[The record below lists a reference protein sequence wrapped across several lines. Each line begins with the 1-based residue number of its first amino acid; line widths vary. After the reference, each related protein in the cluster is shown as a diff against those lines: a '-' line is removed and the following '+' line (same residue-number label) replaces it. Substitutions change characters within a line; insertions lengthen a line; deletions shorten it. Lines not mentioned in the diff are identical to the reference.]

1 MPIMML
7 LVVIVPVFFLTMI
20 IFFML
25 RYRRCPSDQIL
36 VVYGKVAGANKS
48 AKCIHGGG
56 TMVWPLFQDYE
67 YLYLTPM
74 TIGIPLTGAL
84 SKQNIRVNVP
94 SSFTVQVSPDEN
106 IMGNAA
112 ICLLGQS
119 QEQIEDMARNIIFG
133 QLRLTV
139 ASLTIEE
146 INQNRDHFLQV
157 ISSNV
162 EPELNKIGL
171 QLINVN
177 VTDITDEADYIASI
191 GKKAAAEAINRA
203 KIDVATQEKVG
214 SIGEAEANKDKDI
227 QVAQNKAEAEK
238 GIKEAEASQRCYVA
252 DQESKAVI
260 GEATATKNKDIQV
273 AQNKAEAEKGMK
285 EAEASQR
292 CYVAEQESKAITGE
306 NNAKAAIAQSNA
318 ELQVVEA
325 EAYRKAEV
333 AKREAEIII
342 QKAQYEAEKQR
353 LNAKE
358 IAQQEIDK
366 QKLIIDAS
374 AIAEKTREEA
384 RGEADATLLK
394 YRAEAEGQQALLEGK
409 AAGYRR
415 LVESAGDDASLA
427 ATLLMIEKLQDIVS
441 LQTEAIRNIKIDK
454 VTVWDGGNGK
464 GADGKTST
472 ADFLSGMVKSLPPLH
487 DVAQMAGLQ
496 LPEYLGKVPNVD
508 SVAASVAK
516 AEAATK
522 NAAKVATTK

>member
-1 MPIMML
+1 MML

-238 GIKEAEASQRCYVA
+238 G
-252 DQESKAVI
+252 
-260 GEATATKNKDIQV
+260 
-273 AQNKAEAEKGMK
+273 MK

-353 LNAKE
+353 LNAEE

>member
-177 VTDITDEADYIASI
+177 VTDITDEAD
-191 GKKAAAEAINRA
+191 
-203 KIDVATQEKVG
+203 
-214 SIGEAEANKDKDI
+214 
-227 QVAQNKAEAEK
+227 
-238 GIKEAEASQRCYVA
+238 
-252 DQESKAVI
+252 
-260 GEATATKNKDIQV
+260 
-273 AQNKAEAEKGMK
+273 
-285 EAEASQR
+285 
-292 CYVAEQESKAITGE
+292 
-306 NNAKAAIAQSNA
+306 
-318 ELQVVEA
+318 
-325 EAYRKAEV
+325 
-333 AKREAEIII
+333 
-342 QKAQYEAEKQR
+342 
-353 LNAKE
+353 
-358 IAQQEIDK
+358 
-366 QKLIIDAS
+366 
-374 AIAEKTREEA
+374 
-384 RGEADATLLK
+384 
-394 YRAEAEGQQALLEGK
+394 
-409 AAGYRR
+409 
-415 LVESAGDDASLA
+415 
-427 ATLLMIEKLQDIVS
+427 
-441 LQTEAIRNIKIDK
+441 
-454 VTVWDGGNGK
+454 
-464 GADGKTST
+464 
-472 ADFLSGMVKSLPPLH
+472 
-487 DVAQMAGLQ
+487 
-496 LPEYLGKVPNVD
+496 
-508 SVAASVAK
+508 
-516 AEAATK
+516 
-522 NAAKVATTK
+522 

>member
-252 DQESKAVI
+252 
-260 GEATATKNKDIQV
+260 
-273 AQNKAEAEKGMK
+273 
-285 EAEASQR
+285 
-292 CYVAEQESKAITGE
+292 EQESKAITGE

-353 LNAKE
+353 LNAEE

>member
-214 SIGEAEANKDKDI
+214 SIGEAEANKEKDI

-252 DQESKAVI
+252 D
-260 GEATATKNKDIQV
+260 
-273 AQNKAEAEKGMK
+273 
-285 EAEASQR
+285 
-292 CYVAEQESKAITGE
+292 QESKAITGE

-353 LNAKE
+353 LNAEE

>member
-25 RYRRCPSDQIL
+25 RYRRRPSDQIL

-48 AKCIHGGG
+48 ARCIHGGG

-214 SIGEAEANKDKDI
+214 SIGEAEANKEKDI

-252 DQESKAVI
+252 
-260 GEATATKNKDIQV
+260 
-273 AQNKAEAEKGMK
+273 
-285 EAEASQR
+285 
-292 CYVAEQESKAITGE
+292 EQESKAITGE
-306 NNAKAAIAQSNA
+306 NIAKAAIARSNA

-353 LNAKE
+353 LNAEE
-358 IAQQEIDK
+358 IAQQENDK

>member
-252 DQESKAVI
+252 DQESKA
-260 GEATATKNKDIQV
+260 
-273 AQNKAEAEKGMK
+273 
-285 EAEASQR
+285 
-292 CYVAEQESKAITGE
+292 ITGE

-353 LNAKE
+353 LNAEE

>member
-56 TMVWPLFQDYE
+56 IMVWPLFQDYE

-214 SIGEAEANKDKDI
+214 SIGEAEANK
-227 QVAQNKAEAEK
+227 E
-238 GIKEAEASQRCYVA
+238 
-252 DQESKAVI
+252 
-260 GEATATKNKDIQV
+260 KDIQV

-306 NNAKAAIAQSNA
+306 NNAKAAIARSNA

-353 LNAKE
+353 LNAEE

>member
-214 SIGEAEANKDKDI
+214 SIGEAEANK
-227 QVAQNKAEAEK
+227 E
-238 GIKEAEASQRCYVA
+238 
-252 DQESKAVI
+252 
-260 GEATATKNKDIQV
+260 KDIQV

-353 LNAKE
+353 LNAEE

>member
-1 MPIMML
+1 M
-7 LVVIVPVFFLTMI
+7 IVPVFVLTMI

-56 TMVWPLFQDYE
+56 TLVWPLFQDYE

-214 SIGEAEANKDKDI
+214 SIGEAEANKEKDI
-227 QVAQNKAEAEK
+227 QVAQNKAEA
-238 GIKEAEASQRCYVA
+238 Q
-252 DQESKAVI
+252 
-260 GEATATKNKDIQV
+260 
-273 AQNKAEAEKGMK
+273 KGMK

-292 CYVAEQESKAITGE
+292 CYVADQESKAITGE

-353 LNAKE
+353 LNAEE

-366 QKLIIDAS
+366 QKVIIDAS

-384 RGEADATLLK
+384 RGEADAILFK

-415 LVESAGDDASLA
+415 LVESAGEDASLA
-427 ATLLMIEKLQDIVS
+427 ATLLMIEKLQDIVT

-464 GADGKTST
+464 SADGKTST

>member
-238 GIKEAEASQRCYVA
+238 G
-252 DQESKAVI
+252 
-260 GEATATKNKDIQV
+260 
-273 AQNKAEAEKGMK
+273 MK

-353 LNAKE
+353 LNAEE

>member
-7 LVVIVPVFFLTMI
+7 LVVIVPVFVLTMI

-56 TMVWPLFQDYE
+56 TLVWPLFQDYE

-214 SIGEAEANKDKDI
+214 SIGEAEANKEKDI
-227 QVAQNKAEAEK
+227 QVAQNKAEA
-238 GIKEAEASQRCYVA
+238 Q
-252 DQESKAVI
+252 
-260 GEATATKNKDIQV
+260 
-273 AQNKAEAEKGMK
+273 KGMK

-292 CYVAEQESKAITGE
+292 CYVADQESKAITGE

-353 LNAKE
+353 LNAEE

-366 QKLIIDAS
+366 QKVIIDAS
-374 AIAEKTREEA
+374 AIVEKTREEA
-384 RGEADATLLK
+384 RGEADAILFK

-415 LVESAGDDASLA
+415 LVESAGEDASLA
-427 ATLLMIEKLQDIVS
+427 ATLLMIEKLQDIVT

-464 GADGKTST
+464 SADGKTST

>member
-7 LVVIVPVFFLTMI
+7 LVMIVPVFVLTMI

-56 TMVWPLFQDYE
+56 TLVWPLFQDYE

-214 SIGEAEANKDKDI
+214 SIGEAEANKEKDI
-227 QVAQNKAEAEK
+227 QVAQNKAEA
-238 GIKEAEASQRCYVA
+238 Q
-252 DQESKAVI
+252 
-260 GEATATKNKDIQV
+260 
-273 AQNKAEAEKGMK
+273 KGMK

-292 CYVAEQESKAITGE
+292 CYVADQESKAITGE

-353 LNAKE
+353 LNAEE

-366 QKLIIDAS
+366 QKVIIDAS

-384 RGEADATLLK
+384 RGEADAILFK

-415 LVESAGDDASLA
+415 LVESAGEDASLA
-427 ATLLMIEKLQDIVS
+427 ATLLMIEKLQDIVT

-464 GADGKTST
+464 SADGKTST

>member
-7 LVVIVPVFFLTMI
+7 LVMIVPVFVLTMI

-56 TMVWPLFQDYE
+56 TLVWPLFQDYE

-214 SIGEAEANKDKDI
+214 SIGEAEANKEKDI

-252 DQESKAVI
+252 D
-260 GEATATKNKDIQV
+260 
-273 AQNKAEAEKGMK
+273 
-285 EAEASQR
+285 
-292 CYVAEQESKAITGE
+292 QESKAITGE

-353 LNAKE
+353 LNAEE

-366 QKLIIDAS
+366 QKVIIDAS

-384 RGEADATLLK
+384 RGEADAILFK

-415 LVESAGDDASLA
+415 LVESAGEDASLA
-427 ATLLMIEKLQDIVS
+427 ATLLMIEKLQDIVT

-464 GADGKTST
+464 SADGKTST

-496 LPEYLGKVPNVD
+496 IPEYLGKVPNVD

>member
-56 TMVWPLFQDYE
+56 TLVWPLFQDYE

-214 SIGEAEANKDKDI
+214 SIGEAEANKEKDI

-252 DQESKAVI
+252 D
-260 GEATATKNKDIQV
+260 
-273 AQNKAEAEKGMK
+273 
-285 EAEASQR
+285 
-292 CYVAEQESKAITGE
+292 QESKAITGE

-342 QKAQYEAEKQR
+342 QKAQYEAAKQR
-353 LNAKE
+353 LNAEE

-366 QKLIIDAS
+366 QKVIIDAS

-384 RGEADATLLK
+384 RGEADAILFK

-415 LVESAGDDASLA
+415 LVESAGEDASLA
-427 ATLLMIEKLQDIVS
+427 ATLLMIEKLQDIVT

-464 GADGKTST
+464 SADGKTST

-522 NAAKVATTK
+522 KAAKVATTK

>member
-214 SIGEAEANKDKDI
+214 SIGEAEANK
-227 QVAQNKAEAEK
+227 E
-238 GIKEAEASQRCYVA
+238 
-252 DQESKAVI
+252 
-260 GEATATKNKDIQV
+260 KDIQV

-292 CYVAEQESKAITGE
+292 CYVADQESKAITGE

-353 LNAKE
+353 LNAEE

>member
-56 TMVWPLFQDYE
+56 TLVWPLFQDYE

-214 SIGEAEANKDKDI
+214 SIGEAEANKEKDI

-273 AQNKAEAEKGMK
+273 AQNKAEAQKGMK
-285 EAEASQR
+285 
-292 CYVAEQESKAITGE
+292 
-306 NNAKAAIAQSNA
+306 
-318 ELQVVEA
+318 EA

-353 LNAKE
+353 LNAEE

-366 QKLIIDAS
+366 QKVIIDAS

-384 RGEADATLLK
+384 RGEADAILFK

-415 LVESAGDDASLA
+415 LVESAGEDASLA
-427 ATLLMIEKLQDIVS
+427 ATLLMIEKLQDIVT

-464 GADGKTST
+464 SADGKTST

>member
-56 TMVWPLFQDYE
+56 TLVWPLFQDYE

-214 SIGEAEANKDKDI
+214 SIGEAEANKEKDI
-227 QVAQNKAEAEK
+227 QVAQNKAEA
-238 GIKEAEASQRCYVA
+238 Q
-252 DQESKAVI
+252 
-260 GEATATKNKDIQV
+260 
-273 AQNKAEAEKGMK
+273 KGMK

-292 CYVAEQESKAITGE
+292 CYVADQESKAITGE

-353 LNAKE
+353 LNAEE

-366 QKLIIDAS
+366 QKVIIDAS

-384 RGEADATLLK
+384 RGEADAILFK

-415 LVESAGDDASLA
+415 LVESAGEDASLA
-427 ATLLMIEKLQDIVS
+427 ATLLMIEKLQDIVT

-464 GADGKTST
+464 SADGKTST

>member
-1 MPIMML
+1 MML

-252 DQESKAVI
+252 
-260 GEATATKNKDIQV
+260 
-273 AQNKAEAEKGMK
+273 
-285 EAEASQR
+285 
-292 CYVAEQESKAITGE
+292 EQESKAITGE

-353 LNAKE
+353 LNAEE

>member
-214 SIGEAEANKDKDI
+214 SIGEAEANK
-227 QVAQNKAEAEK
+227 E
-238 GIKEAEASQRCYVA
+238 
-252 DQESKAVI
+252 
-260 GEATATKNKDIQV
+260 KDIQV

-353 LNAKE
+353 LNAEE

-366 QKLIIDAS
+366 QKIIIDAS

>member
-56 TMVWPLFQDYE
+56 TLVWPLFQDYE

-214 SIGEAEANKDKDI
+214 SIGEAEANKEKDI

-252 DQESKAVI
+252 D
-260 GEATATKNKDIQV
+260 
-273 AQNKAEAEKGMK
+273 
-285 EAEASQR
+285 
-292 CYVAEQESKAITGE
+292 QESKAITGE

-353 LNAKE
+353 LNAEE

-366 QKLIIDAS
+366 QKVIIDAS

-384 RGEADATLLK
+384 RGEADAILFK

-415 LVESAGDDASLA
+415 LVESAGEDASLA
-427 ATLLMIEKLQDIVS
+427 ATLLMIEKLQDIVT

-464 GADGKTST
+464 SADGKTST

>member
-252 DQESKAVI
+252 
-260 GEATATKNKDIQV
+260 
-273 AQNKAEAEKGMK
+273 
-285 EAEASQR
+285 
-292 CYVAEQESKAITGE
+292 EQESKAITGE

-353 LNAKE
+353 LNAEE

-454 VTVWDGGNGK
+454 VTVWDGGKGK

>member
-238 GIKEAEASQRCYVA
+238 G
-252 DQESKAVI
+252 
-260 GEATATKNKDIQV
+260 
-273 AQNKAEAEKGMK
+273 MK

-353 LNAKE
+353 LNAEE

-366 QKLIIDAS
+366 QKVIIDAS

-384 RGEADATLLK
+384 RGEADATLFK

-415 LVESAGDDASLA
+415 LVESAGEDASLA
-427 ATLLMIEKLQDIVS
+427 ATLLMIEKLQDIVT

-464 GADGKTST
+464 SADGKTST

>member
-1 MPIMML
+1 
-7 LVVIVPVFFLTMI
+7 
-20 IFFML
+20 ML

-238 GIKEAEASQRCYVA
+238 G
-252 DQESKAVI
+252 
-260 GEATATKNKDIQV
+260 
-273 AQNKAEAEKGMK
+273 MK

-353 LNAKE
+353 LNAEE

>member
-252 DQESKAVI
+252 
-260 GEATATKNKDIQV
+260 
-273 AQNKAEAEKGMK
+273 
-285 EAEASQR
+285 
-292 CYVAEQESKAITGE
+292 EQESKAITGE

-353 LNAKE
+353 LNAEE

-366 QKLIIDAS
+366 QKVIIDAS

-384 RGEADATLLK
+384 RGEADATLFK

-415 LVESAGDDASLA
+415 LVESAGEDASLA
-427 ATLLMIEKLQDIVS
+427 ATLLMIEKLQDIVT

-464 GADGKTST
+464 SADGKTST